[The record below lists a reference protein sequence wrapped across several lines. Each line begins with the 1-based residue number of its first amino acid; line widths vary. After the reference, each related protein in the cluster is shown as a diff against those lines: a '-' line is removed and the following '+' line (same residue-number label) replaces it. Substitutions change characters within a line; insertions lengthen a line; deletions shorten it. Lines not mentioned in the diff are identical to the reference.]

1 MNLNNHSQNNA
12 ENEEYVPYKRTGA
25 IIDLRA
31 IELHEALR
39 IARCADGF
47 TMRNVVDMFGFSSVP
62 RYSLIEGG
70 KRKVPAHLIE
80 KVEAYLY
87 DAVEPS
93 KEETDHDNA

>member
-1 MNLNNHSQNNA
+1 MNLNNNN
-12 ENEEYVPYKRTGA
+12 EKEEYVPYKRTGA
-25 IIDLRA
+25 VIDLRTM
-31 IELHEALR
+31 ELHDALR

-70 KRKVPAHLIE
+70 KRVVPVYLME
-80 KVEAYLY
+80 KVHAYLY

-93 KEETDHDNA
+93 KEEE